1 MSARAGTLVAAT
13 AVTILSVAAE
23 PVPERARPPE
33 PAPLPGHAALVEPR
47 QCCPYYPYDG
57 SLTFVRIRTAS
68 PYGGSRR
75 WGGWGGWAHDYP
87 DADIN
92 ISAILRELTLFDTRE
107 HPTGGNVLTFDDPR
121 LTQFPIAYV
130 SEPDEWRVT
139 ESEAEGLRN
148 YLLKGGLVIFDDFF
162 AHEMANLV
170 YQMGV
175 VFPELRFLP
184 IEETHPVWDS
194 FYRLEPLSIYLE
206 GPRKYGTPNFLGLFE
221 NNNRNGRL
229 LAIANAGADIGDLW
243 EWAAEGWYPVDPTS
257 EAFRIGVNYFIYA
270 VTH

>member
-1 MSARAGTLVAAT
+1 MLARAGIALVVSAVAVTSAAPDPAPEPTAT
-13 AVTILSVAAE
+13 AEA
-23 PVPERARPPE
+23 
-33 PAPLPGHAALVEPR
+33 R

-68 PYGGSRR
+68 PYGGWRGR
-75 WGGWGGWAHDYP
+75 GGWAHDYP

-92 ISAILRELTLFDTRE
+92 MSAILRELTFFDTRE
-107 HPTGGNVLTFDDPR
+107 LPTGGNVLTFNDPR

-139 ESEAEGLRN
+139 ESEAAGLRD
-148 YLLKGGLVIFDDFF
+148 YLMKGGLVIFDDFF

-170 YQMGV
+170 IQMGL

-184 IEETHPVWDS
+184 IAETHPIWDS
-194 FYRLEPLSIYLE
+194 FYYLDPLSIYLE
-206 GPRKYGTPNFLGLFE
+206 GPRKYGTPQFLGLFE
-221 NNNRNGRL
+221 NNDLNGRL

>member
-1 MSARAGTLVAAT
+1 MDHPPLLPRAGAGALLAVSVVAT
-13 AVTILSVAAE
+13 LSVAAD
-23 PVPERARPPE
+23 
-33 PAPLPGHAALVEPR
+33 PLPGPTDRPTAQ

-68 PYGGSRR
+68 YGRGFR
-75 WGGWGGWAHDYP
+75 GGGGWAHDYP

-92 ISAILRELTLFDTRE
+92 MSAILRELTMLDTRE
-107 HPTGGNVLTFDDPR
+107 RPMGGNVLTFDDPR
-121 LTQFPIAYV
+121 LMQFPVAYV

-139 ESEAEGLRN
+139 ESEAEGLRT
-148 YLLKGGLVIFDDFF
+148 YLMKGGLVIFDDFF
-162 AHEMANLV
+162 AYEMENLV
-170 YQMGV
+170 RQMGF

-184 IEETHPVWDS
+184 IEETHPIWDS

-206 GPRKYGTPNFLGLFE
+206 GPRKYGTPEFWGLYE
-221 NNNRNGRL
+221 NNDRNGRL
-229 LAIANAGADIGDLW
+229 LAIANAGADVGDLW

>member
-1 MSARAGTLVAAT
+1 MVARAGVAALLMVGALATLLVPSGPLPKHT
-13 AVTILSVAAE
+13 A
-23 PVPERARPPE
+23 PPE
-33 PAPLPGHAALVEPR
+33 PQ

-68 PYGGSRR
+68 YGRS
-75 WGGWGGWAHDYP
+75 P
-87 DADIN
+87 
-92 ISAILRELTLFDTRE
+92 S
-107 HPTGGNVLTFDDPR
+107 P
-121 LTQFPIAYV
+121 YV

-139 ESEAEGLRN
+139 ESEAEGLRT
-148 YLLKGGLVIFDDFF
+148 YLMKGGLVIFDDFF
-162 AHEMANLV
+162 AYEMENLV
-170 YQMGV
+170 RQMGL

-194 FYRLEPLSIYLE
+194 FYRIEPLSIYLE
-206 GPRKYGTPNFLGLFE
+206 GPRKYGTPEFWGLYE
-221 NNNRNGRL
+221 NNDRNGRL

-243 EWAAEGWYPVDPTS
+243 EWAAQGWYPVDPTS